1 MKTLAQSITAKTG
14 NTHQPNANPLW
25 YLYMVENKFGQIY
38 TGITTDPKRRIAQHR
53 GLLKG
58 GAKALKGKSPLILR
72 AVFEVADKAQAAKLE
87 HAVKRM
93 SRPQKN
99 GIIQKKQFNG
109 LSCIKSAFEE

>member
-58 GAKALKGKSPLILR
+58 GAKALKGKSPLIFR

-87 HAVKRM
+87 YAVKQM
-93 SRPQKN
+93 SRAQKN
-99 GIIQKKQFNG
+99 GIIQKKQLND
-109 LSCIKSAFEE
+109 LPCIKSAFED

>member
-58 GAKALKGKSPLILR
+58 GAKALKGKSPLIFR
-72 AVFEVADKAQAAKLE
+72 AVFEIADKAKAARLE
-87 HAVKRM
+87 YAVKQM
-93 SRPQKN
+93 SRAQKN
-99 GIIQKKQFNG
+99 GIIQKKQLND
-109 LSCIKSAFEE
+109 LPCIKSAFED